1 MVELA
6 SGAVTEP
13 VPLTRGLVERRYVG
27 LTDAGKIS
35 GLSRS
40 YVHRLVMAGALPAF
54 RVGTRILIDVDDL
67 DAFIR
72 RIPA

>member
-1 MVELA
+1 MVDVATRQLA
-6 SGAVTEP
+6 EP
-13 VPLTRGLVERRYVG
+13 SPITRNLPERRYVG

-40 YVHRLVMAGALPAF
+40 YVHRLIMAGELSAF
-54 RVGTRILIDVDDL
+54 RVGTRILIDVDAL